1 LCSDNTIL
9 IRFWKGIGI
18 VRRNLFWPSDEQWGR
33 IEPHLP
39 TDVRGVKRA
48 TQQADGARTGF
59 PLKVHAPM
67 LRHAFG
73 YALAMRGTTRGQFK
87 TGSHRSIQHTVRYTE
102 LSPARFKESWRN

>member
-48 TQQADGARTGF
+48 ERVLEKLFGQRRARAF
-59 PLKVHAPM
+59 CPPLK
-67 LRHAFG
+67 
-73 YALAMRGTTRGQFK
+73 QD
-87 TGSHRSIQHTVRYTE
+87 S
-102 LSPARFKESWRN
+102 